1 MAKWFGKAGN
11 GMHVACCIFRGPD
24 GNLIKRT
31 YILFIGKAAQDVAAV
46 MSIYAACLKQIK
58 KDVPHIT
65 KLVDKSD
72 NAGCYHT
79 ETLFAWKYH
88 WPPKNVGMQFIETM
102 FNERQA
108 GKDQCDRDSAT
119 AKRQMNYYIEQGK
132 NIETA
137 EQMNDALRTATA
149 LCGFNSMVM
158 EIDEKKKY
166 ENEKNI
172 KDLSKIHQVKYVVD
186 DRQPQYHVWQYYGI
200 GNGKSFKVGKEP
212 EILKHTIKVP
222 FESNHTSYG
231 RASKASKKE
240 IIYCSEPMCV
250 KSFSSVD
257 LMLKHLN
264 YGKHEYQS
272 TKSSQM
278 DRVKDGCSDSLM
290 LTQKLY
296 LVETQPWLIKTFKV
310 YFQWDG
316 LFLSAPLEG
325 KN

>member
-222 FESNHTSYG
+222 LESNHTSYG

-264 YGKHEYQS
+264 
-272 TKSSQM
+272 
-278 DRVKDGCSDSLM
+278 
-290 LTQKLY
+290 
-296 LVETQPWLIKTFKV
+296 
-310 YFQWDG
+310 
-316 LFLSAPLEG
+316 
-325 KN
+325 